1 MNVNNVF
8 ESIIRVQTQIFCV
21 IPLIKII
28 SFSKCFIHNE
38 KRSSYRKDVRLP
50 VQLQRAMAAE
60 AEAAREARA
69 KVYLIDRLPIK
80 DYFKAIE

>member
-1 MNVNNVF
+1 MQLNVNNVF
-8 ESIIRVQTQIFCV
+8 ESIIRVQTLIFCV
-21 IPLIKII
+21 ITLIKSI
-28 SFSKCFIHNE
+28 SFSKYFIHNA
-38 KRSSYRKDVRLP
+38 KRSFYRKDVRLP

-80 DYFKAIE
+80 DLASH